1 MPPLYIVEQ
10 GAQLRLEQRRLV
22 VEKNGQR
29 IARVPLA
36 HTNAVIIFG
45 NAHITTPALKG
56 LLRAGVD
63 VVFLTRYGRYEG
75 RLVGPVSKFGLLR
88 QAQYALAH
96 DHAFGLKLAQTL
108 VNGKCLNMRTTL
120 LRRNRSLQNAAIAAS
135 AERIGALAERAWR
148 TQRLNALR
156 GVEGSAAAAYFSV
169 LRHLFKRPWPF
180 YKRVRRPPTDPINV
194 LLSFGYTLLTRELEA
209 SVLLVGLDPY
219 LGFLH
224 GTAYG
229 RPSLA
234 LDLVEEFRA
243 IVVDAVVL
251 RCLNSELITAED
263 FTAGDNPN
271 RPLVLSDDGRRRFL
285 QAFETR
291 VMTPITHPVTGEKM
305 TYRRAFEIQTRL
317 LARCLRDKTP
327 RYQPFLVR

>member
-10 GAQLRLEQRRLV
+10 GAKLRIEQRRLLV
-22 VEKNGQR
+22 SKNGQL
-29 IARVPLA
+29 IARVPLS

-45 NAHITTPALKG
+45 NAHITTPALKQ

-96 DHAFGLKLAQTL
+96 DHAFGLRIAQTV
-108 VNGKCLNMRTTL
+108 VNAKCLNMRTTL
-120 LRRNRSLQNAAIAAS
+120 LRRNRTLQNAEVAAS
-135 AERIGALAERAWR
+135 VERIGALAERAWR

-169 LRHLFKRPWPF
+169 LRHLFTRPWPF
-180 YKRVRRPPTDPINV
+180 HKRTRRPPTDPVNV

-251 RCLNSELITAED
+251 RCLNSEIITPAD
-263 FTAGDNPN
+263 FTPGETPE
-271 RPLVLSDDGRRRFL
+271 RPVVLGDDGRRRFL

-291 VMTPITHPVTGEKM
+291 VSTPITHPVTGEKM

-317 LARCLRDKTP
+317 LARCLRDQEP
-327 RYQPFLVR
+327 RYRPFLVR